1 MTDICSLPREL
12 GERIALMLAHQTW
25 SHSGAGLGTPPR
37 NTPPRNGPGLWS
49 LAATC
54 GTWRLWCRTALE
66 EALKLEVRAHLE
78 WCSLEQ
84 YRRNEINDDHLH
96 DITSCSYFAI
106 PGTVSSI
113 CAHAFSL
120 CMFMTKLE
128 LPRSIERIGHSS
140 FRGTG
145 LVSVSLVN
153 VDSLHSIGD
162 GAFQLCGALKTIEFP
177 DGLQQ
182 IGHNAFR
189 FSGLTHVHLPY
200 NLRSLGMGAFFDC
213 KALETVRLGSL
224 HPQRGEF
231 TMCATIR
238 RTAFLGC
245 ESLRVVQLAEGLRRI
260 DQAAF
265 HTCTSM
271 KELHLPAS
279 LRSVGRAAFA
289 DCGGQTIRDYIE
301 SQYGPATVSTATIE
315 ESDDS
320 DYMAG
325 YVQSL
330 AGSVS

>member
-1 MTDICSLPREL
+1 M
-12 GERIALMLAHQTW
+12 
-25 SHSGAGLGTPPR
+25 
-37 NTPPRNGPGLWS
+37 
-49 LAATC
+49 
-54 GTWRLWCRTALE
+54 
-66 EALKLEVRAHLE
+66 
-78 WCSLEQ
+78 
-84 YRRNEINDDHLH
+84 
-96 DITSCSYFAI
+96 
-106 PGTVSSI
+106 
-113 CAHAFSL
+113 
-120 CMFMTKLE
+120 
-128 LPRSIERIGHSS
+128 
-140 FRGTG
+140 
-145 LVSVSLVN
+145 
-153 VDSLHSIGD
+153 DSLHSIGD